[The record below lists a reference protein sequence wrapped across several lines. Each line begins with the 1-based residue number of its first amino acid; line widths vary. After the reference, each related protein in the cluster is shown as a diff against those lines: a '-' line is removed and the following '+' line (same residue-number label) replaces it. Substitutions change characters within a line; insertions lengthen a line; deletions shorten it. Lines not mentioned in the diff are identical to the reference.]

1 MCLTHKSQQQ
11 QTLLRRYWEVCREV
25 GQREAGPGRAGWPSP
40 KPRLRS
46 GGATVAPPVR
56 LFFVYSLF
64 ALVTLSSLLQDPT
77 CHSYHCLPVSW
88 GFGSRTCP
96 PPPANRGYQIHG
108 SSHPSREMMLVT
120 QPSASTAGLEARL
133 YSPGWL
139 PPLLPACLPHH
150 LTQISFLFL
159 LFKLF
164 SGNKAIFLL
173 PSRQKQRSL
182 NLRKIHVCI
191 LWSLLQPHSV
201 TNLIKV
207 RMRFIFNLLLL
218 SRSAASDAVTPWT
231 AARQASLPTVSWAL
245 LRLLCIQP
253 SHVGSRP
260 LLLLPWVFS
269 SLRVFSNE
277 LALCLRWPKYTN
289 E

>member
-1 MCLTHKSQQQ
+1 MIILEPWRQTKNVSFHRAVFKKQGGWGGGLGACRSAASDHDSNSGTSAELLLGGHMRWLGIPRPALGCVQLNLWSWWDEEVCLTHKSQQQ

-120 QPSASTAGLEARL
+120 QPSASTAGLEA
-133 YSPGWL
+133 WL
-139 PPLLPACLPHH
+139 
-150 LTQISFLFL
+150 
-159 LFKLF
+159 
-164 SGNKAIFLL
+164 
-173 PSRQKQRSL
+173 
-182 NLRKIHVCI
+182 
-191 LWSLLQPHSV
+191 
-201 TNLIKV
+201 
-207 RMRFIFNLLLL
+207 
-218 SRSAASDAVTPWT
+218 
-231 AARQASLPTVSWAL
+231 
-245 LRLLCIQP
+245 
-253 SHVGSRP
+253 
-260 LLLLPWVFS
+260 
-269 SLRVFSNE
+269 
-277 LALCLRWPKYTN
+277 
-289 E
+289 